1 MIAPTF
7 HVSPKHPEP
16 RKIAHVVDIL
26 EKDGVIFYPT
36 DTVYALGCALDSK
49 KGVEQIRRLKQM
61 KPEQQLAL
69 LCAEIGDVAKYG
81 LVTDFA
87 YRTMR
92 KILPGPY
99 TVILSATRE
108 VPKLLLDKRRQVGVR
123 VPEHPICEA
132 LVRALGR
139 PLLTTSAHAPD
150 ADAIC
155 LDVAE
160 GKELFPRGIDAWVD
174 GDLTP
179 GQPSTVLAFD
189 DDGAIEIVREGLGP
203 VEGVL
208 A

>member
-16 RKIAHVVDIL
+16 RKIAHVVELL
-26 EKDGVIFYPT
+26 ERDGVIFYPT

-49 KGVEQIRRLKQM
+49 KGNEQIRRLKQM
-61 KPEQQLAL
+61 EPEHQLSL
-69 LCAEIGDVAKYG
+69 ICADLAGVARYG
-81 LVTDFA
+81 VVTDFA
-87 YRTMR
+87 YRQMR
-92 KILPGPY
+92 RLLPGPY
-99 TVILSATRE
+99 TIILPATRE

-123 VPEHPICEA
+123 VPAHPICQA
-132 LVRALGR
+132 IVHMLGR
-139 PLLTTSAHAPD
+139 PLLTTSAIAPG
-150 ADAIC
+150 AEAPC

-160 GKELFPRGIDAWVD
+160 GKEAWARGVDAWID

-189 DDGAIEIVREGLGP
+189 DDHIEVIREGLGP